1 MYQLD
6 ILVQHCDALLLAE
19 VAGWVHNWD
28 KCIDMKLASDWKKG
42 SRVDQ
47 NKIHQW
53 QQRGS
58 SLSPGNFASC
68 LQNLNLNLCASQG
81 DLKTIAEIGRE
92 PSKAKQSGNLL
103 AKALGKSH
111 DAAHVEKELGDQEN
125 VSLATDWLSSP
136 FGWENVQP
144 DNLLMRLLDEPTQT
158 LQGFT
163 PQSRNDLLIA
173 LREVFSEAWGD
184 TRRPINE
191 VTLWDWS
198 SIVAALYRAEL
209 ARCVLTSNSRQYND
223 IAWRLLS
230 VRVNGLDYLLGV
242 SGIPDLLA
250 RRALLKDAWDK
261 VQTLLE
267 ETYPM
272 GLEVYRDENGPVF
285 VVPDIDDLLQNA
297 QDNGKTLREF
307 VLEAFA
313 QGTVQGQTDLA
324 LAKEIVPD
332 PFADPK
338 PWKVQ
343 PAPQE
348 LPPIAKHLEH
358 QPATTA
364 DPNWLRDVW
373 QKRHDDIC
381 TVCGL
386 RPQGPDLK
394 AKERNLCDV
403 CEQRRAD
410 RARDWRTQ
418 WLSATIW
425 LDEVADDKGRFA
437 LIVGSFDL
445 THWLSGACVRS
456 LLVREPNQQNGYH
469 ADTIAK
475 NPSFARL
482 RRIWETTRAFWQ
494 EVGPT
499 DNMQRLQDS
508 VIGKHAGTAQPR
520 LEITG
525 QVKPAAP
532 GSHLELYHAYE
543 LVLSDGVS
551 LSALWDGQQFITCDN
566 LPYLSRR
573 MRSDIQTVLKPG
585 SKMRI
590 EVPGG
595 YGATRTRWGTITI
608 ASTSVSG
615 DTFVRAIP
623 LLAEPRVFLA
633 LVPADRALDVVGAI
647 RTKYERE
654 MGKVR
659 NRLPLHLGVVFAPWR
674 TPLRAVLDAGRQMLR
689 LRANAQGW
697 EVVCCARKTVNQG
710 DPLPPRF
717 APDQQGQFA
726 EWFEVTLQHAAH
738 QVTWHVPA
746 LMGDGQTEDLWYP
759 YAFLDVAAEPVDRT
773 RRFTAHN
780 PWTGQDGWL
789 IHAAELQPGD
799 RVFFTPSTFDFEFLD
814 TTARRFDVH
823 YDDQGRR
830 TRRTRPFYLDD
841 FERMEA
847 LWGMMKRLSRT
858 QRYQVVRTIEEMR
871 ELWFGADHE
880 WRSPSDPTFR
890 QFAADTLAGAE
901 WPKDQPWKTIPDQ
914 QRERLIEAAARG
926 ELADWFELHEQILK
940 EEK

>member
-6 ILVQHCDALLLAE
+6 ILVQHCEALLLAE
-19 VAGWVHNWD
+19 VAGWVHDWD
-28 KCIDMKLASDWKKG
+28 KCIDMKLASDWKEG

-47 NKIHQW
+47 KKIREW
-53 QQRGS
+53 QQRGG

-144 DNLLMRLLDEPTQT
+144 DNLLMRLLDKPTQT
-158 LQGFT
+158 LQGFA

-191 VTLWDWS
+191 VTLWNWS
-198 SIVAALYRAEL
+198 SIVAALYKAEL
-209 ARCVLTSNSRQYND
+209 ARCVLKSNSSRQYND

-230 VRVNGLDYLLGV
+230 VRVNGLDYPLGV

-250 RRALLKDAWDK
+250 RRALLKDAWDE

-267 ETYPM
+267 KTYPM

-297 QDNGKTLREF
+297 QTNGKTLRELI
-307 VLEAFA
+307 LEAFA
-313 QGTVQGQTDLA
+313 RGTVQERTDLA
-324 LAKEIVPD
+324 MAKEIVPD

-338 PWKVQ
+338 PRKGQ

-348 LPPIAKHLEH
+348 LPPIVRHLER

-373 QKRHDDIC
+373 QNRHDDIC

-410 RARDWRTQ
+410 RARDWRSQ
-418 WLSATIW
+418 WLSTTIW
-425 LDEVADDKGRFA
+425 FDEVADDNGRFA

-469 ADTIAK
+469 ADKIAK

-508 VIGKHAGTAQPR
+508 VIGQHAGPAQPR

-525 QVKPAAP
+525 QVQPAAP
-532 GSHLELYHAYE
+532 GSHLEPYHAYE

-551 LSALWDGQQFITCDN
+551 LSVLWDGHQFITCDN

-573 MRSDIQTVLKPG
+573 MRSDIQSVLK
-585 SKMRI
+585 SDSEMSI
-590 EVPGG
+590 TVPGG

-608 ASTSVSG
+608 VATSKSSSA
-615 DTFVRAIP
+615 FVRAIP

-633 LVPADRALDVVGAI
+633 LVPAD
-647 RTKYERE
+647 
-654 MGKVR
+654 
-659 NRLPLHLGVVFAPWR
+659 
-674 TPLRAVLDAGRQMLR
+674 
-689 LRANAQGW
+689 
-697 EVVCCARKTVNQG
+697 
-710 DPLPPRF
+710 
-717 APDQQGQFA
+717 
-726 EWFEVTLQHAAH
+726 
-738 QVTWHVPA
+738 
-746 LMGDGQTEDLWYP
+746 
-759 YAFLDVAAEPVDRT
+759 
-773 RRFTAHN
+773 
-780 PWTGQDGWL
+780 
-789 IHAAELQPGD
+789 
-799 RVFFTPSTFDFEFLD
+799 
-814 TTARRFDVH
+814 
-823 YDDQGRR
+823 
-830 TRRTRPFYLDD
+830 
-841 FERMEA
+841 
-847 LWGMMKRLSRT
+847 
-858 QRYQVVRTIEEMR
+858 
-871 ELWFGADHE
+871 
-880 WRSPSDPTFR
+880 
-890 QFAADTLAGAE
+890 
-901 WPKDQPWKTIPDQ
+901 
-914 QRERLIEAAARG
+914 
-926 ELADWFELHEQILK
+926 
-940 EEK
+940 